1 MRFVVSVRNASRG
14 IISAIKSERHMRFHT
29 LAAVLV
35 LLAGWLFK
43 LSQVEWMIVII
54 VIVGMLSLELVNTA
68 LETLVDLVEPQHHP
82 MAGKVK
88 DIAAGACLVFAIGA
102 AIIGCILFIP
112 KLIDL
117 LV

>member
-1 MRFVVSVRNASRG
+1 MRFVTSVRNAAKG
-14 IISAIKSERHMRFHT
+14 IRAALKSERHMRFH
-29 LAAVLV
+29 LFAAVVVLV
-35 LLAGWLFK
+35 VGWILKFSSIEWAILLT
-43 LSQVEWMIVII
+43 VII
-54 VIVGMLSLELVNTA
+54 GMIALELVNTA
-68 LETLVDLVEPQHHP
+68 LETLVDLVEPEHHP
-82 MAGKVK
+82 VAGKVK